1 MIIEDHQRT
10 CEIER
15 RTKEVNIVTKINLDG
30 KGNSNVNTGIDFL
43 NHIVVSFSKHSK
55 IDIDLKAKS
64 EDGIK
69 HHLIEDTGIVLGH
82 AIDRA
87 LGKRENINR
96 FGNATI
102 PMDESLSSVAVDLI
116 KRQYSLID
124 MKLERDYVEI
134 AAGDSITWYNGV
146 DVPNPHT
153 VTFVRD
159 LDNIEKI
166 GVPFYV
172 SNNTQIIPVFN
183 NLGEPLEETTSNG
196 TRVVMMLNARA
207 LTPTVITANNS
218 VMDLKK
224 DSIYAFNG
232 SEKFV
237 NSGPLLSLD
246 KEQKFDYSFSSSF
259 TVVFNKPGFFEY
271 TCLFHPWMIGKLV
284 VKP

>member
-1 MIIEDHQRT
+1 ML
-10 CEIER
+10 
-15 RTKEVNIVTKINLDG
+15 VVKIFHL
-30 KGNSNVNTGIDFL
+30 GILFTVFIFTI
-43 NHIVVSFSKHSK
+43 HI
-55 IDIDLKAKS
+55 
-64 EDGIK
+64 
-69 HHLIEDTGIVLGH
+69 
-82 AIDRA
+82 
-87 LGKRENINR
+87 
-96 FGNATI
+96 
-102 PMDESLSSVAVDLI
+102 SSVYATVDAKNNNSSLTGSNISSI
-116 KRQYSLID
+116 KPDTYAIKVGEGNNTVSIT
-124 MKLERDYVEI
+124 KYFPDYVEI

-271 TCLFHPWMIGKLV
+271 TCLFHPWMIGKLA